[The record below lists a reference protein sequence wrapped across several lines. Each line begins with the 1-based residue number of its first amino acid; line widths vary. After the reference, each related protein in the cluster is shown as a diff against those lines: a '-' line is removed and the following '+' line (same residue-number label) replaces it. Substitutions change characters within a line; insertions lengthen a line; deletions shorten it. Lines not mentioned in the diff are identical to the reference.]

1 MADAAP
7 VDVLIVTLCAA
18 ERAAAI
24 RRVVATTL
32 AQDGVR
38 ARLIIVVN
46 GRRYRPEPP
55 RLAATRARRN
65 RLLSG
70 DSKHLSRATLRAGAG
85 DGASTSGFLDDDDY
99 LLDGA
104 LRVRVDALEADPS
117 ADAVVTNGYL
127 TEGTSEQLT
136 LPDIDGIRG
145 DPVQSL
151 LRENWLATASALLPD
166 GGHPAVVFRRD
177 SSLDGHDVCRLPTRP
192 GEEDRVRRDTDIQ
205 KVLLGRF
212 DFAHGRLGAVFARN
226 ARKMSRLSM
235 PPDVQR
241 SLRRKCTLTAHEI
254 SDIHRRHGELGL
266 AWRFH
271 LRSLIEPWGLW
282 NYALYTRRL
291 LFVRPGSGKRGAVDR
306 HPAKA
311 GARHPQPRAS
321 NAWWSRK
328 TDDATR
334 R

>member
-46 GRRYRPEPP
+46 GRRYDQSLLDWLRHEPGVTVCYQETP
-55 RLAATRARRN
+55 SIFLARRCA
-65 RLLSG
+65 REQVT
-70 DSKHLSRATLRAGAG
+70 APYF
-85 DGASTSGFLDDDDY
+85 GFLDDDDY

-127 TEGTSEQLT
+127 TEGPSEQLT

-151 LRENWLATASALLPD
+151 LRENWLATASAL
-166 GGHPAVVFRRD
+166 FRTAAIPPSYFDVTLRSID
-177 SSLDGHDVCRLPTRP
+177 MTYVGFRLALEKKIAFVATPTFRKSYSADSISLTDDWALSSLATL
-192 GEEDRVRRDTDIQ
+192 E
-205 KVLLGRF
+205 
-212 DFAHGRLGAVFARN
+212 
-226 ARKMSRLSM
+226 KMSRLSM
-235 PPDVQR
+235 PPDVRR